1 MAWRWMRTRAEDRE
15 QLMAS
20 YGISVKDLSQ
30 TKDHNSLERD
40 AAKDSAIYQTLSS
53 DSYCPNLA
61 HLLSTVRHPLVHHVA
76 HLQTQLPDQVEVQ
89 HGAARRGEVG

>member
-1 MAWRWMRTRAEDRE
+1 MRTRAEDRE

-61 HLLSTVRHPLVHHVA
+61 HLMSTVCHPFVSHGG
-76 HLQTQLPDQVEVQ
+76 HLQTQFLHQLEVN
-89 HGAARRGEVG
+89 HRRAGCGKVG